1 MTNKIIILIIFLF
14 SLVLIPQVF
23 AITAG
28 QIPTSQDI
36 GIKKVIQSET
46 AEGLKGVVASVV
58 RWTYVIFFII
68 AVLFLLF
75 AAYAY
80 LTAKGDPETIKNVHN
95 QLLYAAIAIVV
106 ALIAVSVDLI
116 IKNFITTGGQGGGG
130 TQYWQY
136 QRFQKTYYPFGGG
149 PQNIGKPN
157 TSVGY

>member
-1 MTNKIIILIIFLF
+1 MINKIIFSIIFLF
-14 SLVLIPQVF
+14 SLVLISQVF

-28 QIPTSQDI
+28 QIPTSQDM
-36 GIKKVIQSET
+36 GIQKVIQSET
-46 AEGLKGVVASVV
+46 AEGLKGVVAAVV
-58 RWTYVIFFII
+58 RWIYVIFFII

-95 QLLYAAIAIVV
+95 QLIYAAIAIVV

-130 TQYWQY
+130 TYWSK
-136 QRFQKTYYPFGGG
+136 RYYPLGGDG
-149 PQNIGKPN
+149 VPAGEPPVNREIDSFRP
-157 TSVGY
+157 Y

>member
-1 MTNKIIILIIFLF
+1 MTNKFIFSIICLF
-14 SLVLIPQVF
+14 SLVFIPSVF

-28 QIPTSQDI
+28 QIPTSGDI
-36 GIKKVIQSET
+36 GIQKVIQSET

-75 AAYAY
+75 AAYNY

-95 QLLYAAIAIVV
+95 QLIYAAIAIVV
-106 ALIAVSVDLI
+106 ALVAVSVDVI
-116 IKNFITTGGQGGGG
+116 IKNFIKTGGDGGGG
-130 TQYWQY
+130 TYWSK
-136 QRFQKTYYPFGGG
+136 RYYPLGGSG
-149 PQNIGKPN
+149 TNIGKPN